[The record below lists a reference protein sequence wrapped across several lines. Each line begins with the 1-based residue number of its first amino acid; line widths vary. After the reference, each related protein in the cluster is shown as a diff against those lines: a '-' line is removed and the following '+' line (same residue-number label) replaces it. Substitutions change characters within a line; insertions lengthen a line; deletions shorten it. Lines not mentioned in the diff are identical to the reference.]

1 LIVSKS
7 LYNNTYSVSIVDR
20 NQGHPYSVEKWKK
33 VGEEGHPARISCQ
46 KSDSRQV
53 RITVFRGATKV
64 SLDAKGRMA
73 IPTRYRERLS
83 ARCDGQLIVTVDK
96 DHCLLVYPLPDWEEL
111 ERKLVRL
118 PSMNKVARRIVRIMV
133 GYATEVDMD
142 GNGRILVS
150 KELREFASLE
160 KQGMLIGQGNKFEL
174 WDEANWNEKRD
185 AWLSDECCWGQSLKG
200 WI

>member
-1 LIVSKS
+1 MGG
-7 LYNNTYSVSIVDR
+7 D
-20 NQGHPYSVEKWKK
+20 GHS
-33 VGEEGHPARISCQ
+33 ARISRQ
-46 KSDSRQV
+46 KSDPRQV

-83 ARCDGQLIVTVDK
+83 ARCGGQLIVTVDK
-96 DHCLLVYPLPDWEEL
+96 DHCLLVYPVPDWEEL
-111 ERKLVRL
+111 EQKLVRL

-142 GNGRILVS
+142 TNGRILVS

-174 WDEANWNEKRD
+174 WDEATWNEKRD
-185 AWLSDECCWGQSLKG
+185 AWLSIDDDGDMPADLES
-200 WI
+200 ISF